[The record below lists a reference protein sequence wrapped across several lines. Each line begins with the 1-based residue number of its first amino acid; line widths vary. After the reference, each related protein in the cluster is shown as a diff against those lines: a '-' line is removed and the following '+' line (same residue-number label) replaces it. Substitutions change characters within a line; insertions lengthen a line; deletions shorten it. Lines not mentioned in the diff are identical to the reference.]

1 MVTSI
6 DREEV
11 QRLLAAGA
19 QIVEVLGYR
28 EYAEEHVAG
37 AVNVPLGRLG
47 PDTVSELDRERS
59 IIVYCYD
66 TE

>member
-1 MVTSI
+1 MEAIGS
-6 DREEV
+6 
-11 QRLLAAGA
+11 
-19 QIVEVLGYR
+19 R
-28 EYAEEHVAG
+28 EYAGEHVAG

-47 PDTVSELDRERS
+47 PETVSELDRERP

>member
-11 QRLLAAGA
+11 QRLLAEGAQRLLAAGA

-28 EYAEEHVAG
+28 EYAEEHLAG
-37 AVNVPLGRLG
+37 AVNVPLGGSAPTR
-47 PDTVSELDRERS
+47 
-59 IIVYCYD
+59 
-66 TE
+66 

>member
-11 QRLLAAGA
+11 QRLLAEGA

-37 AVNVPLGRLG
+37 AVNVPLGRLTH
-47 PDTVSELDRERS
+47 DTVSELDRERP

-66 TE
+66 IE

>member
-1 MVTSI
+1 MVASI
-6 DREEV
+6 DHEAV
-11 QRLLAAGA
+11 QRLLAEGA

-37 AVNVPLGRLG
+37 AVNLPLARLG
-47 PDTVSELDRERS
+47 PGTVGDLDRERP
-59 IIVYCYD
+59 IIVYCHD